1 MASNAL
7 VLCLGCGEDITNRK
21 DDRRVLQGSAEAQ
34 TVVHAWQGLL
44 ELIEFDEEED
54 RLIAEAL
61 IAEDVSQE
69 KMCRKCFSGFGRYMR
84 LQSTLKASILKA
96 VHSQVI
102 REAQECL
109 TQCLRK
115 RPRLDTTQSAMSHQ
129 QSQRLGETSSP
140 SVLVRKLLI

>member
-96 VHSQVI
+96 VHSQVTV
-102 REAQECL
+102 REAQE
-109 TQCLRK
+109 CLRK

>member
-7 VLCLGCGEDITNRK
+7 VMCGEDITNRK

-44 ELIEFDEEED
+44 ELIELEED

-69 KMCRKCFSGFGRYMR
+69 MCRKCFSGFGRYMR
-84 LQSTLKASILKA
+84 LQSTLKANILKA

-109 TQCLRK
+109 RK
-115 RPRLDTTQSAMSHQ
+115 SLRLDTTQSAMSYQ
-129 QSQRLGETSSP
+129 QSQKLGETSSP